1 MKILQYDEPTISAM
15 TANDLDAYKADP
27 NNYSIVPFRPKLDP
41 GKAWAMPFVTGKR
54 YKIHWKEGLDFERM
68 RIDLSEKWSFND

>member
-41 GKAWAMPFVTGKR
+41 GNAWAMPFVTGKR

-68 RIDLSEKWSFND
+68 